1 MIYFWLAKCLYNS
14 EHVVWWSM
22 LHTSLEVVVWLL
34 DVNITICVRRQ
45 RMFIPNLQRIGKGNG
60 QMGLVYIRHGMHTS
74 SPVPFSATSF
84 VLCVTIC
91 TCVLY
96 ATRKMCNMP
105 HTDFGVVLSAASRSP
120 IFHFE
125 NERVFTNSIQNL
137 ISIQIALPQLHFHF
151 QFSILCF
158 SIHRPYTP
166 IEHAYS
172 IGKTKSKTSNKTYCQ
187 SDWRNCRMSQ
197 SVRFIFFPF
206 SKNLSCRS
214 ELISF
219 LFSNN
224 LSELQN
230 ET

>member
-1 MIYFWLAKCLYNS
+1 
-14 EHVVWWSM
+14 
-22 LHTSLEVVVWLL
+22 
-34 DVNITICVRRQ
+34 
-45 RMFIPNLQRIGKGNG
+45 MFIPNLQRIGKGNG

-105 HTDFGVVLSAASRSP
+105 HTHFGVVLSAASRSP

-151 QFSILCF
+151 HIQFNVFLYTGHIHLL
-158 SIHRPYTP
+158 SIHIRLAKPNRKPVIKP
-166 IEHAYS
+166 IASQIEETVACRNQFASFFSFHAKPHLS
-172 IGKTKSKTSNKTYCQ
+172 IGVNKF
-187 SDWRNCRMSQ
+187 
-197 SVRFIFFPF
+197 FIFKQLIRIAERNIKTDIPL
-206 SKNLSCRS
+206 KATIIAVLMNLQIQIQIQMQIHIR
-214 ELISF
+214 
-219 LFSNN
+219 
-224 LSELQN
+224 
-230 ET
+230 